1 MIHHFSLS
9 FVLISV
15 VVDIRVILKWNVT
28 QNAHKTPW
36 KVTKL
41 ISNVH
46 EPEVVP

>member
-1 MIHHFSLS
+1 MEWE
-9 FVLISV
+9 
-15 VVDIRVILKWNVT
+15 ILA